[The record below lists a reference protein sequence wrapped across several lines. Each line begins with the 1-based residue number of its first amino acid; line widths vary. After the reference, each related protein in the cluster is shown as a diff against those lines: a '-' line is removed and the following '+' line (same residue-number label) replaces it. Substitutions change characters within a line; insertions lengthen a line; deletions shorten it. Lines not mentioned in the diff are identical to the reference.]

1 MWQPRSATREDL
13 DQISYVVVGAS
24 IEVHRE
30 LGPGL
35 LESVYEA
42 SLVHEMRLRG
52 VAVASQVHL
61 PLTYKGLAL
70 DQGYRI
76 DMVVDDC
83 LIVEIKALDR
93 LLPVHEAQVLSY
105 LRLSGVRLG
114 LLINFNVPVLRDGL
128 KRLVL
133 NY

>member
-1 MWQPRSATREDL
+1 MWQPKPATREDIDRL
-13 DQISYVVVGAS
+13 SNLVIGAS

-42 SLVHEMRLRG
+42 SLLHELKLRG
-52 VAVASQVHL
+52 VAALSQVHL
-61 PLTYKGLAL
+61 PLNYKGLVL
-70 DQGYRI
+70 DQGYRV
-76 DMVVDDC
+76 DVVVEDC
-83 LIVEIKALDR
+83 LIVEVKAIDR

-114 LLINFNVPVLRDGL
+114 LLINFNVPILREGL
-128 KRLVL
+128 KRIVL
-133 NY
+133 NF